1 MHSPSKSYSQGK
13 PPESVIPAAFFLC
26 SGDMASRFR
35 QWKVLAQISGEAGNK
50 EYASCSKNSSNTEN
64 LTPIGRRT
72 SSKNEKGLIFLEKPA
87 VSKSPGSAY
96 SSGFDGGPDFGLA
109 IKLYKFFSQEIFCF
123 GISQSGTVSHCASA
137 LASSSL
143 WFPLFLIPFFQFPI
157 FLEPV
162 IWGFFRLP
170 KLFPQRDVLFH

>member
-1 MHSPSKSYSQGK
+1 MVYYNFSLFQSTIYLEENIEIITFFCYTAIVYIYAIQEVNVYLYIAVGK
-13 PPESVIPAAFFLC
+13 NFEKNSLF
-26 SGDMASRFR
+26 
-35 QWKVLAQISGEAGNK
+35 VLTRSGNK

-64 LTPIGRRT
+64 RTPIGRRT
-72 SSKNEKGLIFLEKPA
+72 SGKNEKGLIFLEKPA

-109 IKLYKFFSQEIFCF
+109 IELYKFFPQEIFCF

-143 WFPLFLIPFFQFPI
+143 WCPLFLIPFFQFPI

-162 IWGFFRLP
+162 I
-170 KLFPQRDVLFH
+170 

>member
-72 SSKNEKGLIFLEKPA
+72 SGKNEKGLIFLEKPA
-87 VSKSPGSAY
+87 VSKS
-96 SSGFDGGPDFGLA
+96 PDFGLA

-143 WFPLFLIPFFQFPI
+143 WFPLFLISFFQFPI

-170 KLFPQRDVLFH
+170 KLFPQLDVLFH